1 MSINATRGIIDT
13 EVTSL
18 EKYKIGTVAK
28 LLDLPDDTLRYYE
41 SRGIVT
47 PQKDEES
54 RYRYYD
60 AWDLNFLL
68 DSKWYR
74 SYDFSL
80 NDVVKMINSDDQT
93 AFIDRCIKHEAELLQ
108 TIYEYK
114 LKLNSLVKFR
124 QRVAKIKNK
133 LDMIEIV
140 ERPPMIYQR
149 MRVDN
154 EFIFDDEALRVM
166 QKWLSLLR
174 SVEHTFF
181 IPNYTI
187 SDKSSF
193 NEYWWGFSLSPDDA
207 ISNGI
212 DISPPVVYLPPVKS
226 VYTVF
231 TAGSRNTFSLSL
243 KTKVIQK
250 ILDMGHKIVDAP
262 VGNLLVRLHEDGEFT
277 RYFEVWVPIE

>member
-1 MSINATRGIIDT
+1 MG
-13 EVTSL
+13 
-18 EKYKIGTVAK
+18 KYKIGMVAK

-60 AWDLNFLL
+60 AWDLNYLL

-80 NDVVKMINSDDQT
+80 NDVVKMINEDDHA
-93 AFIDRCIKHEAELLQ
+93 AFVDRCSKRETELLH

-124 QRVAKIKNK
+124 QRVEKIKKK
-133 LDMIEIV
+133 LDVLDIV
-140 ERPPMIYQR
+140 ERPPMIFQR
-149 MRVDN
+149 MREEYN
-154 EFIFDDEALRVM
+154 FIFNDDALKVM
-166 QKWLSLLR
+166 HKWLSLLPY
-174 SVEHTFF
+174 VEHTFY
-181 IPNYTI
+181 IPNDSV
-187 SDKSSF
+187 SDKEGF
-193 NEYWWGFSLSPDDA
+193 NEYWWGFSLSPDES

-212 DISPPVVYLPPVKS
+212 DISPPVMYIPPVKS

-231 TAGSRNTFSLSL
+231 SAGGRNTFTDSL
-243 KTKVIQK
+243 KTKVINK
-250 ILDMGHKIVDAP
+250 ILGMGYKITDAP
-262 VGNLLVRLHEDGEFT
+262 VGHLLVRLHEDGIFT
-277 RYFEVWVPIE
+277 RYFEIWVPIE